1 MFMNRILFAS
11 TCGLSDEQF
20 LFPGRK
26 WRSSTMTDL
35 IGRTLHRLNLQLP
48 GRVSVP
54 GTDRYATAT
63 AIWAKSDRTPRAI
76 VHCQTAADVQAAI
89 RAARNCDLPLSVR
102 GGGHD
107 WAGRALCDGLVI
119 DVSGMNRVDLYLEI
133 STARVGGG
141 TRASGL
147 LEAAEPFGMAAVT
160 GSCGPVGMAGLALG
174 GGYGPL
180 IGRYGLALDNLRAVE
195 VVLSDGRI
203 VNAHNSDEEELFWAL
218 RGGGGNFGV
227 VTNMHFQVHYLPSV
241 RSGMLVYPFA
251 EARTVLEGCADIAAS
266 APDDL
271 TVQLGFVTGADG
283 EPVVLVVP
291 TWCGPTKGGEAR
303 VAPFM
308 RLGTLLAGAAETMS
322 YKASLAAFDS
332 YIVNGQRTFMETC
345 WLPAMAGG
353 SITPFIEAMK
363 RAVSPGCA
371 LFTHE
376 FRGAASRVPADAT
389 AFGLRRD
396 HVLVEILATIDDRA
410 DRREERRHRE
420 WTRNALRAFDA
431 VALPGG
437 YPNLLAR
444 SDVDRAAHSFG
455 ANADRLI
462 RAKRH
467 YDPDNVFRSTIPLPN
482 TGLPDDGRS
491 RALTFRHTIQLA

>member
-1 MFMNRILFAS
+1 MRPVRRAIPVSGPLVEK
-11 TCGLSDEQF
+11 C
-20 LFPGRK
+20 
-26 WRSSTMTDL
+26 TMTDL
-35 IGRTLHRLNLQLP
+35 IGRTLHRLNLQFP
-48 GRVSVP
+48 GRVSLP
-54 GTDRYATAT
+54 GTNRYAAAT
-63 AIWAKSDRTPRAI
+63 AIWAKSNHTPHAV
-76 VHCQTAADVQAAI
+76 VHCQTAPDIQATI

-119 DVSGMNRVDLYLEI
+119 DLSGMNRVELYPEI

-147 LEAAEPFGMAAVT
+147 LEAVEPFGMAAVT
-160 GSCGPVGMAGLALG
+160 GACGPVGMAGLALG

-180 IGRYGLALDNLRAVE
+180 IGRYGLALDNLLAAE

-203 VNAHNSDEEELFWAL
+203 VTAHKGDEEELSWAL

-227 VTNMHFQVHYLPSV
+227 VTNMHLQVHYLPSV

-251 EARTVLEGCADIAAS
+251 EARTVLEGCADVAAT

-291 TWCGPTKGGEAR
+291 TWCGPAKQGEGR
-303 VAPFM
+303 VGPFL

-322 YKASLAAFDS
+322 YKTSLAAFDS
-332 YIVNGQRTFMETC
+332 FIVNGQRALMETC
-345 WLPAMAGG
+345 WLPAMDGC
-353 SITPFIEAMK
+353 SIAAFIEAMK

-376 FRGAASRVPADAT
+376 FKGAASRVPADAT

-396 HVLVEILATIDDRA
+396 HLLVEILATVDAGA
-410 DRREERRHRE
+410 DEHEQRRHRA
-420 WTRNALRAFDA
+420 WARDALRAFDP

-444 SDVDRAAHSFG
+444 TNADRARHSFG
-455 ANADRLI
+455 GNAGRLI
-462 RAKRH
+462 RAKRN
-467 YDPDNVFRSTIPLPN
+467 YDPDNVFRSTIPLPSPRR
-482 TGLPDDGRS
+482 PDDGDT
-491 RALTFRHTIQLA
+491 RALRFRHTIPFA

>member
-1 MFMNRILFAS
+1 
-11 TCGLSDEQF
+11 
-20 LFPGRK
+20 
-26 WRSSTMTDL
+26 MTDL
-35 IGRTLHRLNLQLP
+35 IGRTLHRLNLQLA

-54 GTDRYATAT
+54 GDDRYATAT
-63 AIWAKSDRTPRAI
+63 AIWAKSDRTPRAV
-76 VHCQTAADVQAAI
+76 VHCQTAEDVQVAI
-89 RAARNCDLPLSVR
+89 RAARSCDLPLSVR

-119 DVSGMNRVDLYLEI
+119 DLSGLNRVDLYLENG
-133 STARVGGG
+133 TASVGGG

-147 LEAAEPFGMAAVT
+147 LEAVEPFGMAAVT
-160 GSCGPVGMAGLALG
+160 GACGPVGMAGLALG

-251 EARTVLEGCADIAAS
+251 EARTVLEGCADIAAF

-271 TVQLGFVTGADG
+271 TVQLGFVNGADG

-291 TWCGPTKGGEAR
+291 TWCGPAEEGEGR
-303 VAPFM
+303 VVPFL
-308 RLGTLLAGAAETMS
+308 RLGTLLAGAAQTMS
-322 YKASLAAFDS
+322 YKASLAAFDH

-345 WLPAMAGG
+345 WLPALDGG

-363 RAVSPGCA
+363 RAISPGCA

-376 FRGAASRVPADAT
+376 FKGQASRVPTDAT
-389 AFGLRRD
+389 AFGLRCD
-396 HVLVEILATIDDRA
+396 HVLVEILATMDERTDEP
-410 DRREERRHRE
+410 EERRHRE
-420 WTRNALRAFDA
+420 WTREALR
-431 VALPGG
+431 
-437 YPNLLAR
+437 
-444 SDVDRAAHSFG
+444 
-455 ANADRLI
+455 
-462 RAKRH
+462 
-467 YDPDNVFRSTIPLPN
+467 RST
-482 TGLPDDGRS
+482 RW
-491 RALTFRHTIQLA
+491 R